1 MSFTEDFKLAP
12 YWWEKRGPTGQGDD
26 SLPQA
31 ADVVVIGAGVTGVE
45 AARVLA
51 EGGRDVLVIDAGI
64 PGEGASSRNA
74 GMIGR
79 NFKHSYS
86 ELKARFGQDVAR
98 GFFDELQNAYDAV
111 RNLGRA
117 NPDAFDWQEN
127 GRIIGAMSPILF
139 DRLRAEYELRAR
151 EIGETVEFL
160 GREDMRAEIDSEL
173 YHGGIRLPLNGAVQP
188 ARYHQFLMRRAL
200 AAGARIV
207 VQNRVTSVSRTS
219 EEFLVRTRRGDVAC
233 RQVMV
238 ATNGYSG
245 TAIPSIQR
253 RLLPINAYMV
263 ATEDLSDNTVRA
275 SLPRLRTYHDNRRRS
290 HFFSVSPDGRKI
302 LIGGRTG
309 NLGLDLKGLAS
320 ALHGDLLYIFPKLA
334 GVKLT
339 HAWTGRCAAPIDAFP
354 RFGELDGLFYALGY
368 SFSGMTMG
376 PYLGRKIAAR
386 MLGRDEEAR
395 SLFARPDFPKAPLLA
410 RTPLTMPIL
419 IGYYGW
425 ADRPGSIARRM

>member
-1 MSFTEDFKLAP
+1 LSFTGDFKLAP
-12 YWWEKRGPTGQGDD
+12 YWWEKRGPIAPGDD
-26 SLPQA
+26 SLPKA

-86 ELKARFGQDVAR
+86 ELKARFGRDVAQ
-98 GFFDELQNAYDAV
+98 GFFHELQNAYDAV
-111 RNLGRA
+111 RDLGRA
-117 NPDAFDWQEN
+117 NPGAFDWRED
-127 GRIIGAMSPILF
+127 GRVIGAMSQVLF

-151 EIGETVEFL
+151 EIGETIEVL
-160 GREDMRAEIDSEL
+160 NREEVRAEMRSAL

-188 ARYHQFLMRRAL
+188 ARYHQFLMRRAS
-200 AAGARIV
+200 AAGAHIV
-207 VQNRVTSVSRTS
+207 GQTRVTSVKRKS
-219 EEFLVRTRRGDVAC
+219 EGFSVRTGKGAVSC

-245 TAIPSIQR
+245 AAIPSIQR

-275 SLPRLRTYHDNRRRS
+275 ALPRLRTYHDNRRRS

-309 NLGLDLKGLAS
+309 NLGLDLKALAG
-320 ALHGDLLYIFPKLA
+320 ALHGDLLYIFPELA
-334 GVKLT
+334 GVKLS

-368 SFSGMTMG
+368 SFSGMAMG
-376 PYLGRKIAAR
+376 PHLGRKVAAR

-395 SLFARPDFPKAPLLA
+395 SFFARPDFPKAPFLA